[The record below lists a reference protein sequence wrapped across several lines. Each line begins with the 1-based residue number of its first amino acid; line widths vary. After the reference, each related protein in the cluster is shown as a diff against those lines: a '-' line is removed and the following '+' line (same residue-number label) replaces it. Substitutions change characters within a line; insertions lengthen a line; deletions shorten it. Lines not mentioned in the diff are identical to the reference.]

1 MLSKPFLIPPN
12 GSNPSCA
19 WASIPVGTSLPR
31 HSSLFILF
39 LYNKPDSF
47 QRLSAGREQKGV
59 QEPILGSWKFI
70 STSSHYP
77 FPWCCWIFNLQCLT
91 LNPHSWFIC
100 PGPLPSP
107 RPMTWLAP
115 THLDGTVGRR
125 FWPWPPITFTL
136 VGGRGSAHALP
147 GFCHQGSRI
156 RQAYNLYS
164 FYTFSPPL

>member
-1 MLSKPFLIPPN
+1 MGFHPCGAKP
-12 GSNPSCA
+12 
-19 WASIPVGTSLPR
+19 PR

-39 LYNKPDSF
+39 LYNQPDSF

-59 QEPILGSWKFI
+59 QELILGSWKFI
-70 STSSHYP
+70 PTSSHYP
-77 FPWCCWIFNLQCLT
+77 FPWCCWIFNPQCLT

-115 THLDGTVGRR
+115 THLDGTVGGR
-125 FWPWPPITFTL
+125 FWPRAPITFTL
-136 VGGRGSAHALP
+136 VGGKGQCPRLARLLSP
-147 GFCHQGSRI
+147 GKKDQTSLLH
-156 RQAYNLYS
+156 S